1 MHRSIKKADRNTE
14 SKHELIERLLKKA
27 DLDFKCCG

>member
-1 MHRSIKKADRNTE
+1 MKKSERKVE

>member
-1 MHRSIKKADRNTE
+1 MNSKKNE
-14 SKHELIERLLKKA
+14 SRKVETKSELIERLLKKA

>member
-1 MHRSIKKADRNTE
+1 MNRSSQKAERKVE